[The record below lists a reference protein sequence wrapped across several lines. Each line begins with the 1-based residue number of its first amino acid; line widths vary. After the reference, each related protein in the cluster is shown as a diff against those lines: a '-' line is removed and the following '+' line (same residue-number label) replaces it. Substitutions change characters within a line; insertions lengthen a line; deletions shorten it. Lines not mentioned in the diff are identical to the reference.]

1 VGAAAQSFSTEDQR
15 PLKTFFQD
23 EARFG
28 RMTDPVNCWAPA
40 GLRPLV
46 KTHMVREYTPVF
58 TAACP
63 SDGQTFSLILPFADT
78 PAMQL
83 FLQELSQ
90 QFKDCRLVV
99 VMDQAAWHRSKDLGP
114 FENIR
119 ILFQPAHS
127 PELNPVE
134 HLWEHIREKYLR
146 NHGWASLEQLEQ
158 ELEGILKEFTTAADT
173 IRSLVGFHWA
183 II

>member
-1 VGAAAQSFSTEDQR
+1 VGATAQSFSAEDSR

-28 RMTDPVNCWAPA
+28 RMTDPVSCWAPA

-46 KTHMVREYTPVF
+46 KTHMIREYTHVF
-58 TAACP
+58 SAACP

-99 VMDQAAWHRSKDLGP
+99 VMDQAAWHRSKDLGE

-134 HLWEHIREKYLR
+134 HLWEHIREKHLR
-146 NHGWASLEQLEQ
+146 NHCWSSLEELEQQLEA
-158 ELEGILKEFTTAADT
+158 ILKELATSADT

>member
-1 VGAAAQSFSTEDQR
+1 
-15 PLKTFFQD
+15 
-23 EARFG
+23 
-28 RMTDPVNCWAPA
+28 MTDPVSCWAPS
-40 GLRPLV
+40 GLRPRV
-46 KTHMVREYTPVF
+46 NTHMVREYTHVF
-58 TAACP
+58 SAACP

-78 PAMQL
+78 LAMQL

-90 QFKDCRLVV
+90 QFKDSRLVV
-99 VMDQAAWHRSKDLGP
+99 VMDRAAWHRSKDLGP

-134 HLWEHIREKYLR
+134 HLWEHLREKHLR
-146 NHGWASLEQLEQ
+146 NRCWSSLEDLEEQLE
-158 ELEGILKEFTTAADT
+158 GVLKQLANSTET

>member
-1 VGAAAQSFSTEDQR
+1 VGAAAQSFCRQDSR

-28 RMTDPVNCWAPA
+28 RMTDPVNCWAPG

-46 KTHMVREYTPVF
+46 KTHMIREYTHVF
-58 TAACP
+58 SAACP

-83 FLQELSQ
+83 FLEELSQ

-99 VMDQAAWHRSKDLGP
+99 VMDRAAWHRSKELGP

-134 HLWEHIREKYLR
+134 HLWEHIREKHLR
-146 NHGWASLEQLEQ
+146 NRSWSSLEDLEQ
-158 ELEGILKEFTTAADT
+158 QLEGILKQLAASADT
-173 IRSLVGFHWA
+173 VRNLVGFRWA